1 MLAILTLI
9 NEVINTGGPLAILGI
24 KAFKELAAEK
34 GMTTAQLLTHAKR
47 LHDIDT
53 TKIAVLLDETAS

>member
-24 KAFKELAAEK
+24 KALHELAAEK
-34 GMTTAQLLTHAKR
+34 GMTTAQLLAHAR
-47 LHDIDT
+47 SVHDIDT
-53 TKIAVLLDETAS
+53 AKIEALLAETQP